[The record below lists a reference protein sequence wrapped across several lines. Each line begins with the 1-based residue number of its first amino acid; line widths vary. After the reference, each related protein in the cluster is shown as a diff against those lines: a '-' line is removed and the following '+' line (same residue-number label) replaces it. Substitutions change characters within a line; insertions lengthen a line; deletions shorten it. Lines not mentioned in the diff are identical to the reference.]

1 MERNLKQ
8 ELEELNI
15 VSVECC
21 GVGTEKD
28 IFSCID
34 AIKEHM
40 AAFPD
45 SEKIAH
51 MKDAMERR
59 EARRKAASLK

>member
-40 AAFPD
+40 AVYPD
-45 SEKIAH
+45 SMKIAH
-51 MKDAMERR
+51 MAKSSEER
-59 EARRKAASLK
+59 EARKAASCD